1 MTLCRMLREHAGKFG
16 IASRILVFMGLA
28 HRRVGVFHC
37 RRCNTFLS
45 EHLPGLGRKR
55 LHFLAL
61 LDIRTRAPATT
72 CCDNRNT
79 ACRRIDTDMQCRVAA
94 HGMPD
99 NMCLLDLERIH
110 DCDDVITRNVLAVLR
125 AIFWHIGRW
134 IAALTVGDTTMGAG
148 EISHLHLPSAVVA
161 SVFMDEDH
169 RRTDSGFFVIEPRP
183 ISRSDVRHHALRLLA
198 TNYLHAS
205 ESGVKSRSPSSPYI
219 AQDHGLSDLEG
230 EVSMRSLS
238 RRGLAA
244 LTVALTIAA
253 GGIASAPAH
262 AQQKP
267 VIKVSSLTLP
277 VFNPLVWNIMKAR
290 GFDAKNGFELDA
302 KAYPSISAFYAGFA
316 TGETDVLI
324 GGPTI
329 LQKLYQEGVPVRI
342 IGTGFTLA
350 DLVIFTKNDKIKSLS
365 DLRGKQLAVDMGGSQ
380 FQVTKMYTAAKGI
393 DLGKDIIVVN
403 ANFAVA
409 RAQLEADRVDAALVI
424 EPLASIILKQN
435 PDWKVIFNGAEGWK
449 EITGEDGWEIVTAMR
464 ADAIAKY
471 PNAPKMLIAAL
482 QDVAQFMKTDTAEA
496 DKIANETLK
505 LPPGILTAALASKR
519 LQMVI
524 EPAWEPAT
532 RKSITDMMERA
543 VKIGFYEKMPD
554 EKIIYSP

>member
-1 MTLCRMLREHAGKFG
+1 ML
-16 IASRILVFMGLA
+16 
-28 HRRVGVFHC
+28 
-37 RRCNTFLS
+37 N
-45 EHLPGLGRKR
+45 
-55 LHFLAL
+55 
-61 LDIRTRAPATT
+61 
-72 CCDNRNT
+72 
-79 ACRRIDTDMQCRVAA
+79 
-94 HGMPD
+94 
-99 NMCLLDLERIH
+99 
-110 DCDDVITRNVLAVLR
+110 
-125 AIFWHIGRW
+125 
-134 IAALTVGDTTMGAG
+134 
-148 EISHLHLPSAVVA
+148 
-161 SVFMDEDH
+161 
-169 RRTDSGFFVIEPRP
+169 
-183 ISRSDVRHHALRLLA
+183 
-198 TNYLHAS
+198 
-205 ESGVKSRSPSSPYI
+205 
-219 AQDHGLSDLEG
+219 
-230 EVSMRSLS
+230 LS
-238 RRGLAA
+238 RRAMLAA
-244 LTVALTIAA
+244 AFAM
-253 GGIASAPAH
+253 ASAEILSPPVH

-277 VFNPLVWNIMKAR
+277 VFNPLVWNIMKAQ
-290 GFDAKNGFELDA
+290 GFDAKHGFELDA
-302 KAYPSISAFYAGFA
+302 QAYPSISAFYAGFA

-350 DLVIFTKNDKIKSLS
+350 DLVVFTKNAQIKSLA
-365 DLRGKQLAVDMGGSQ
+365 DLKGKQLAADMGGSQ
-380 FQVTKMYTAAKGI
+380 FQVIKMYAAAKGI
-393 DLGKDIIVVN
+393 DLGKDVIIVN

-449 EITGEDGWEIVTAMR
+449 EITGQDGWEIVTAMR

-524 EPAWEPAT
+524 QRAWDPT
-532 RKSITDMMERA
+532 VRKSITDMMERA
-543 VKIGFYEKMPD
+543 VKAGFYEKMPD
-554 EKIIYSP
+554 EKIIYAP

>member
-1 MTLCRMLREHAGKFG
+1 M
-16 IASRILVFMGLA
+16 
-28 HRRVGVFHC
+28 
-37 RRCNTFLS
+37 
-45 EHLPGLGRKR
+45 
-55 LHFLAL
+55 
-61 LDIRTRAPATT
+61 
-72 CCDNRNT
+72 
-79 ACRRIDTDMQCRVAA
+79 
-94 HGMPD
+94 
-99 NMCLLDLERIH
+99 
-110 DCDDVITRNVLAVLR
+110 
-125 AIFWHIGRW
+125 
-134 IAALTVGDTTMGAG
+134 
-148 EISHLHLPSAVVA
+148 
-161 SVFMDEDH
+161 
-169 RRTDSGFFVIEPRP
+169 
-183 ISRSDVRHHALRLLA
+183 
-198 TNYLHAS
+198 
-205 ESGVKSRSPSSPYI
+205 
-219 AQDHGLSDLEG
+219 
-230 EVSMRSLS
+230 SMFNLS
-238 RRGLAA
+238 RRALAA
-244 LTVALTIAA
+244 AIAIATIMTIATVAT
-253 GGIASAPAH
+253 PAL

-277 VFNPLVWNIMKAR
+277 VFNPLVWNIMKAQ
-290 GFDAKNGFELDA
+290 GFDAKHGFELDA

-350 DLVIFTKNDKIKSLS
+350 DLVIFTKNERIKSLA
-365 DLRGKQLAVDMGGSQ
+365 DLKGKQLAVDMGGSQ
-380 FQVTKMYTAAKGI
+380 FQVTKMYAAAKGI

-435 PDWKVIFNGAEGWK
+435 SDWKVIFNGAQGWK
-449 EITGEDGWEIVTAMR
+449 EITGQDGWEIVTAMR
-464 ADAIAKY
+464 ADAIAKN
-471 PNAPKMLIAAL
+471 PNGPKMLIAAL
-482 QDVAQFMKTDTAEA
+482 QDVAKFMQTNTAEA

-543 VKIGFYEKMPD
+543 VKAGFYPKMPD
-554 EKIIYSP
+554 EKIIYAP